1 MQIDRRGISAE
12 TETPPCVGDEQ
23 GSEDFRG
30 TVAGQQVAPEKLE
43 RSRQLRS
50 QMTRAERILWQQLR
64 AHHMS
69 GVHFRRQQVLDGFI
83 VDFYCHAAKLVVEV
97 DGDVHVQQQ
106 SYDQARDEVLAARGL
121 RILRVRNEDVYLR
134 LPDVL
139 QVIKTLLSATP
150 SRYDGGIGGSD
161 AGEQ

>member
-1 MQIDRRGISAE
+1 MRVNRRPRSAE
-12 TETPPCVGDEQ
+12 TETPPCVGEEQ
-23 GSEDFRG
+23 GRGDFRG

-50 QMTRAERILWQQLR
+50 QMTRAERILWQHLR
-64 AHHMS
+64 AHHMR
-69 GVHFRRQQVLDGFI
+69 GARFRRQQVLDGFI

-97 DGDVHVQQQ
+97 DGEAHDQQQ

-121 RILRVRNEDVYLR
+121 RIVRVRNEDVYLR
-134 LPDVL
+134 LPEVL
-139 QVIKTLLSATP
+139 QAISTMLSATP
-150 SRYDGGIGGSD
+150 SGHGVSD